1 MPNDGGVRAWYNSD
15 GNWGAISAWAWGL
28 SRIYDYLETDKDF
41 DCKKAAVIGHSRLGK
56 TDLWADPK
64 GEWITAKMTDAVYA
78 LFGKKGLS
86 LDKMPEADSP
96 DNKGYVAYHIRTGKH
111 TITAWDWEQYLEFA
125 ARHFK

>member
-1 MPNDGGVRAWYNSD
+1 MKQGGGVRVADQHWLAAPRPLYI
-15 GNWGAISAWAWGL
+15 ASAT
-28 SRIYDYLETDKDF
+28 E
-41 DCKKAAVIGHSRLGK
+41 
-56 TDLWADPK
+56 DLWADPK